1 MNIIVN
7 LLNQQR
13 RVPIGKLSATSNQV
27 WNLPNCIENVKN
39 GAIVYEN
46 SPDIDF
52 ETSPPPSNAV
62 QCARYLI
69 IPTICV
75 TIICLLSF
83 LIFMEVVKIRMTRYK
98 SRYRNESCFKR
109 LCSCYT
115 LKFLFLKQKSRILI
129 FCLLL
134 NLFLLIDEL
143 CTSISLT
150 FLVEAIF

>member
-7 LLNQQR
+7 VLNQQR
-13 RVPIGKLSATSNQV
+13 QVPIGKLSATSNQV

-39 GAIVYEN
+39 GATVYEN
-46 SPDIDF
+46 SPDIDLK
-52 ETSPPPSNAV
+52 TSPPPSNAV

-69 IPTICV
+69 IPAMCV

-83 LIFMEVVKIRMTRYK
+83 LIFMEVAKIRITRYQSK
-98 SRYRNESCFKR
+98 YRNESCFKR
-109 LCSCYT
+109 YCGCYT
-115 LKFLFLKQKSRILI
+115 FKLLFFKQKSRILI